1 MDLNNSIRAPFNI
14 ENIEENED
22 DPSETN
28 PDDQKIFINTNGTLE
43 RSDSDMNSPKN
54 MNKQNEASK
63 KLLPKKKIKGRKMT

>member
-54 MNKQNEASK
+54 MNK
-63 KLLPKKKIKGRKMT
+63 